1 NKPVGF
7 FLRSRKTDIAKLA
20 LLFLA
25 LLFKD
30 AIFTAIP
37 KKLLKDYKQLP
48 LILEINDKI
57 DRMSICPDLEMS
69 C

>member
-1 NKPVGF
+1 MLGF
-7 FLRSRKTDIAKLA
+7 YVLSKTCFAI
-20 LLFLA
+20 
-25 LLFKD
+25 FKD

-57 DRMSICPDLEMS
+57 DRMSICPDLETS